1 MLVSVLVFYTLVR
14 RNGFSKKEGLIALA
28 ANLFLFVVLIVKG
41 FFSVYLVMQII
52 PGFFVAYCFLHF
64 LFFCVRKS
72 KESLN
77 GINDLMGKRKRFKE
91 SQKVAE
97 TNKNVKTYKG
107 AKKK

>member
-28 ANLFLFVVLIVKG
+28 ANLFLFVVL
-41 FFSVYLVMQII
+41 I